1 MWTLGLTALEAD
13 EIENEKP
20 KLALIGIFE
29 KGQTLSLAEPPFP
42 VITFEKWK

>member
-1 MWTLGLTALEAD
+1 LGLTALEEFCANDKD
-13 EIENEKP
+13 EDGKM
-20 KLALIGIFE
+20 LIGAFE